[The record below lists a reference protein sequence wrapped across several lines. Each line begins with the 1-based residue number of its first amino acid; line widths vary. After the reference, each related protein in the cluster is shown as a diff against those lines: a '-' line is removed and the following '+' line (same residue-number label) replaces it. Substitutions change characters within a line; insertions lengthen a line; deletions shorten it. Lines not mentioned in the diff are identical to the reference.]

1 MTFYLSCQEYFWNE
15 YVNTYFYNTE
25 TLWQQVF
32 TFLVKVLQFK
42 TIHSSPIREHSPWV
56 QATSEFW
63 TRDPSPYFIFLS
75 PFHFLLA
82 CLPKVL
88 TESKSYIAPMW
99 SVHLQI
105 THYIRA
111 LPWKGTSTQACE
123 RPYAYLFISVQY
135 YFGVTPMFMIFIAFK
150 VIFPSKFLSSVFI
163 ILMHLGK
170 PATSWY
176 SEITS
181 EFEDSDVERYL

>member
-63 TRDPSPYFIFLS
+63 TGDPSPYFIFLS

-105 THYIRA
+105 KHHIRA

-123 RPYAYLFISVQY
+123 RPYAYLSPY
-135 YFGVTPMFMIFIAFK
+135 N
-150 VIFPSKFLSSVFI
+150 I
-163 ILMHLGK
+163 ILELHQC
-170 PATSWY
+170 SWFLLPLRL
-176 SEITS
+176 SFLLNFFQVS
-181 EFEDSDVERYL
+181 LSF